1 MCESNAYLRRG
12 EEEELLLNEVAR
24 IEPMEGGFRLVGL
37 FGDEATVKGHI
48 EEVNLLK
55 HKIIFVEDA

>member
-12 EEEELLLNEVAR
+12 DREELILEEVALF
-24 IEPMEGGFRLVGL
+24 EPMPGGFRLRNL
-37 FGDEATVKGHI
+37 FGEETEVRGRL

-55 HKIIFVEDA
+55 HKILFAEE